1 MATTVYHS
9 EVSAETIN
17 LPSIDKL
24 LSDFSDYATNNA
36 QINDEDIPEEEKI
49 RHFATKY
56 VLLRTTFLP
65 DIGYMENIWEKGGI
79 LEKMSSTQVYRD
91 FWKYTGK
98 KIMLKLK
105 QDGLTSYTEILT
117 INPIKDENWDNL
129 WQAEYKSDYYV
140 PSSNKP
146 LTIKYKATMQIV
158 HWKDSYKVVNYGVKR
173 IDK

>member
-1 MATTVYHS
+1 MITEISKMIKLTKSVHFFKTVIKVTAGCIILATTVYHS

-65 DIGYMENIWEKGGI
+65 DIGYME
-79 LEKMSSTQVYRD
+79 
-91 FWKYTGK
+91 
-98 KIMLKLK
+98 
-105 QDGLTSYTEILT
+105 ILT

-146 LTIKYKATMQIV
+146 LTIKYKTTMQIV
-158 HWKDSYKVVNYGVKR
+158 PWKDSYKVVNYGVKR